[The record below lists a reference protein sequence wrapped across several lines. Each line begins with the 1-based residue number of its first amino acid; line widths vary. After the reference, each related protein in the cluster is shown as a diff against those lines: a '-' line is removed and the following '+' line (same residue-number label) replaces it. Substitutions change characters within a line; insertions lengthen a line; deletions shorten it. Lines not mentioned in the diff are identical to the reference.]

1 MKPKVSL
8 GLKLDT
14 TVQVTDAD
22 IQSPRH
28 QVPEE
33 YQKISGKTNEN
44 DDDGDQQE
52 KSSDKDNTQDSRS
65 ELNRLPGDDAPF
77 KPRELSTVQPHNDEV
92 TVQPIISDPVE
103 KPKVVE
109 AVAIPKDE
117 GSKVE
122 VVAPPLP
129 NLITQVAKE
138 QPVATPAVTK
148 QKQSFWSR
156 LCCCAAEEEP
166 IQKEI
171 APIVVPPVK
180 PATVSDIK
188 LLPPPSTTKKC
199 LVLDLD
205 ETLVHSS
212 FKPVEVSDFT
222 IQVEIENH
230 VYTVYVLKRPGV
242 EEFLEKV
249 SEWFEVVVFTAS
261 LAKVN
266 LCLISMLIRFLTGSI
281 QTITYHI
288 AYLENRV
295 FSIVETTSRYNYS

>member
-103 KPKVVE
+103 KPTVVE

-166 IQKEI
+166 SASDDRRGREQLEPDVGAREEPLTRAEHDRGASGETSDSVRHQALTTTINNKE
-171 APIVVPPVK
+171 
-180 PATVSDIK
+180 
-188 LLPPPSTTKKC
+188 
-199 LVLDLD
+199 
-205 ETLVHSS
+205 
-212 FKPVEVSDFT
+212 
-222 IQVEIENH
+222 
-230 VYTVYVLKRPGV
+230 
-242 EEFLEKV
+242 
-249 SEWFEVVVFTAS
+249 
-261 LAKVN
+261 
-266 LCLISMLIRFLTGSI
+266 MLGIRSG
-281 QTITYHI
+281 
-288 AYLENRV
+288 
-295 FSIVETTSRYNYS
+295 